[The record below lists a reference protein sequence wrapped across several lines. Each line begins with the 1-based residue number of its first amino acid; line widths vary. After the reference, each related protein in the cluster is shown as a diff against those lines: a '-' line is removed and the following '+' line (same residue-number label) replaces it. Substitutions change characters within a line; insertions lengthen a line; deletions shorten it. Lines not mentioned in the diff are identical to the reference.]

1 MASKAPPLDEIQ
13 YRRPDIIDFYGG
25 RINEN
30 MLHRYISESPFFDHT
45 TNNGLLFGQSRTDQF
60 TFGLVEN
67 RQALEDNL
75 KSKAGTEYMVVAEPQ
90 PTAQP
95 WTDAMGRVNKDN
107 GVWVVRKQERARDGK
122 LTVLG
127 TYFLVGDNMYQA
139 PSVGDIVGGRLLSA
153 TTSLNKFIDKA
164 ASLANFTPSTGYA
177 YPTAS
182 AKPTATLPSAAPSPS
197 RSREGSIAPGETSRS
212 GSVQPSSQTGAPAAA
227 GTTDVL
233 DARLLANSLQLSI
246 QYGDEYMDENPL
258 IGEPGTLKFTSSTAV
273 VKKRKAD
280 EEAAVTATIKAKEA
294 AQASR
299 NGSPAASPKPEK
311 EKPAPP
317 PAVMTD
323 TKVSTKG
330 EKEKKSKMGEKA
342 RRRKSRPNAQTP
354 TTPGGALSTTATP
367 SAS

>member
-127 TYFLVGDNMYQA
+127 TYFLIGDNMYQA